1 MYWLPFKSNTKT
13 FKYKMAVWGP
23 FKFVVLKPTFNSY
36 RIPNVVFTL
45 FFFWVSLSNI
55 AKIVALRNEKKKKIF
70 LLQAIN
76 NMLNTY

>member
-13 FKYKMAVWGP
+13 LKYKMAVWGP
-23 FKFVVLKPTFNSY
+23 FKFVVLKLTFNSY